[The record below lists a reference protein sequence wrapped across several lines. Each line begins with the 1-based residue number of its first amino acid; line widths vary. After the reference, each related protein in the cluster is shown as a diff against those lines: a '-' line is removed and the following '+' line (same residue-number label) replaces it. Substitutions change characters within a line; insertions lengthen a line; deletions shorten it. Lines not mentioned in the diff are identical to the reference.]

1 MSLFTYE
8 TALLAMQSN
17 PAIQGITYSMKNCC
31 NGTTTLSLERNDDCI
46 WNLCEFTGA
55 GESSPVLV
63 WKRLIVPDLC
73 FRGDIVEPLPPPPCS
88 PLVRQ
93 VATGYTSPVP
103 QKPSLRISL
112 PVSTHSSPASGCLAP
127 LPCLLSPL
135 ALSRQTSSSVEE
147 QVTGIKENTHIFFDD
162 DGNEIREEDYFHLEL
177 QLSPRSHRTR
187 SFRHPRVL
195 LFYLRYIAAANELE
209 PTEKQLSYP
218 RLTEVD
224 RDRIRSYI
232 SFHPP
237 PPEFQEDVD
246 ELFALMKL
254 CRDY

>member
-1 MSLFTYE
+1 MPTFTYE
-8 TALLAMQSN
+8 TAILAMQSN
-17 PAIQGITYSMKNCC
+17 PAIEAIAYSMKNCC
-31 NGTTTLSLERNDDCI
+31 EGTTTLSLERKDECI
-46 WNLCEFTGA
+46 WHLCEFLAA
-55 GESSPVLV
+55 GESAPVLV
-63 WKRLIVPDLC
+63 WKRLVVPNVC
-73 FRGDIVEPLPPPPCS
+73 FRGDLVEPLPAPCS

-103 QKPSLRISL
+103 QKPTLRITL

-127 LPCLLSPL
+127 LPHLLSPL

-147 QVTGIKENTHIFFDD
+147 QATGIKENTHIFFDD

-177 QLSPRSHRTR
+177 QLSPTSRRTR
-187 SFRHPRVL
+187 SFRHPRIL

-209 PTEKQLSYP
+209 PTDKHLSYP
-218 RLTEVD
+218 RLTEAD
-224 RDRIRSYI
+224 RDQVRSYI

-246 ELFALMKL
+246 ELFALMEY
-254 CRDY
+254 CPDY